1 MPLQT
6 DAEYA
11 QLSGALSLIG
21 TLMANTNKPALK
33 RPRQSMPAY
42 VRAALNKRGLMDAY
56 KARPAYQKNDYLAW
70 IKGAKL
76 GNTREKR
83 LEQMLSELKSGK
95 RYMNMTWS
103 GSRSRA

>member
-1 MPLQT
+1 
-6 DAEYA
+6 
-11 QLSGALSLIG
+11 
-21 TLMANTNKPALK
+21 MATTKKPALK
-33 RPRQSMPAY
+33 RPKQSMPAY
-42 VRAALNKRGLMDAY
+42 VREALNKRGLMDAY

-76 GNTREKR
+76 ENTRKKR
-83 LEQMLSELKSGK
+83 FDQMLSELKRGK